1 MLKLKGVAMSKASE
15 IGKKFGESIENFSTA
30 SKNTIE
36 SVLMTFANDSIAI
49 MKKRIQQKARTKGAS
64 TLAQSMIAE
73 PFDNADGIGVNVRS
87 SSKYW
92 RYVNDG
98 VKGVK
103 NKDKAPNSKFS
114 FKNLYAPDSM
124 VESFKEYIA
133 RTGKKT
139 AMIGGKRKSLY
150 KTNKQTKKKTANS
163 DLIEKAAKGLAV
175 ATKIGGIAPMQFK
188 EKADTRTRR
197 NKLKRDLAEAMGASI
212 KFNIIKSA
220 KKDK

>member
-1 MLKLKGVAMSKASE
+1 MLKLKGQGMSKASE

-64 TLAQSMIAE
+64 TLAESMIAE
-73 PFDNADGIGVNVRS
+73 PFDNADGIGVNVIS
-87 SSKYW
+87 NAKYW

-103 NKDKAPNSKFS
+103 NKGKAPNSKFS
-114 FKNLYAPDSM
+114 FKNLYTPPAM
-124 VESFKEYIA
+124 IKSFKDYIA

-150 KTNKQTKKKTANS
+150 KTNKQTKQKTAKL
-163 DLIEKAAKGLAV
+163 DLIEKAAKSMAV
-175 ATKIGGIAPMQFK
+175 GTKIGGIAPMQFK
-188 EKADTRTRR
+188 EKADTTQRR
-197 NKLKRDLAEAMGASI
+197 NKLKRELAEAMGAAY
-212 KFNIIKSA
+212 KFNVIKNF
-220 KKDK
+220 KNI